1 MYSSQNSYDKF
12 TAGVNTPPP
21 LYKDSTT
28 PPPPLYKDSTTLV
41 TESTTGSQFYSSN
54 SYAESTDKVDWSSGL
69 CDCFSDAR
77 NCCITCWCPCVIF
90 GQIAEIV
97 DMGSSACGVN
107 GALYTIIQCVTG
119 FPCCYSC
126 FYRTK
131 LRQQY
136 GIKGTHS
143 RDCLVHCFCEY
154 CSLCQEYRELKK
166 HGFDLS
172 IGDGMGM

>member
-77 NCCITCWCPCVIF
+77 NC
-90 GQIAEIV
+90 
-97 DMGSSACGVN
+97 
-107 GALYTIIQCVTG
+107 

-172 IGDGMGM
+172 IGKTII

>member
-77 NCCITCWCPCVIF
+77 NF
-90 GQIAEIV
+90 AEIV
-97 DMGSSACGVN
+97 LCLHLSINNDDDNAFLGAACGVN
-107 GALYTIIQCVTG
+107 GALYTIIACVTG

-172 IGDGMGM
+172 IGKTII